1 MDYFYVIS
9 AVGTD
14 PQFAAKQ
21 AILKE
26 LGAGYHCEPFFPL
39 ERRSR
44 FVMTTCR
51 ADIKNAHFVLADL
64 SLERPSCYFELG
76 VAEALDV
83 PTAII
88 AAAGTRIHQVEDAQ
102 RVSLYATLDDYRSLV
117 AAKLSGA
124 RRGAP

>member
-1 MDYFYVIS
+1 MKYFYVIT

-26 LGAGYHCEPFFPL
+26 LGSTYGCEPFFPL
-39 ERRSR
+39 QRRGR
-44 FVMTTCR
+44 FDITSCR
-51 ADIKNAHFVLADL
+51 ADIRNADFVLADL

-83 PTAII
+83 RTAII
-88 AAAGTRIHQVEDAQ
+88 AAAGTRIHQVADAQ
-102 RVSLYATLDDYRSLV
+102 LVSLYASLDEYRTLV
-117 AAKLSGA
+117 VKELS
-124 RRGAP
+124 RPR